1 MCAEMKKVIACTGGI
16 GSGKSAI
23 VRAFDTLG
31 VPAYDCDGGVK
42 RLYRDNDAL
51 KAAVAG
57 LLGHDVLR
65 DGALDFRL
73 MSERLFGDREL
84 LLQLEGIVYP
94 VLEKD
99 IREWAEMQESAL
111 VMVESAIFL
120 EKAFFANFA
129 DFVITV
135 SAPEEVRVA
144 RVMAR
149 DGLSRERVL
158 ERMSNQWTDQ
168 MREVRADYVI
178 RTDDRHPVLPQ
189 IIELIEKLKNE

>member
-1 MCAEMKKVIACTGGI
+1 MKKVIACTGGI

-23 VRAFDTLG
+23 VKAFETLG

-42 RLYRDNDAL
+42 RLYRESDAL
-51 KAAVAG
+51 KEDVAG
-57 LLGHDVLR
+57 LLGRDVLE
-65 DGALDFRL
+65 DGCLNFKL

-84 LLQLEGIVYP
+84 LLKLEGIVYP
-94 VLEKD
+94 ALEED
-99 IREWAEMQESAL
+99 IRKWADSQSGDL

-149 DGLSRERVL
+149 DGLSREDVL
-158 ERMSNQWTDQ
+158 KRMSNQWTDR
-168 MREVRADYVI
+168 MREERSDYVI

>member
-1 MCAEMKKVIACTGGI
+1 MKKVIACTGGI

-23 VRAFDTLG
+23 VRAFYTLG

-42 RLYRDNDAL
+42 RLYREDDAL
-51 KAAVAG
+51 KESVAD
-57 LLGHDVLR
+57 LLGRDVLR
-65 DGALDFRL
+65 NGELDFRL

-84 LLQLEGIVYP
+84 LLRLEGIVYP
-94 VLEKD
+94 VLERD
-99 IREWAEMQESAL
+99 IRNWAEMQQCTL

-135 SAPEEVRVA
+135 SAPEEVRLE
-144 RVMAR
+144 RVMMR
-149 DGLSRERVL
+149 DGLSREKVM

-168 MREVRADYVI
+168 MREERADYVI
-178 RTDDRHPVLPQ
+178 CTDDRHPVLPQ

>member
-1 MCAEMKKVIACTGGI
+1 MKKVIACTGGI

-31 VPAYDCDGGVK
+31 VPTYDCDGSVK
-42 RLYRDNDAL
+42 RLYRENDAL
-51 KAAVAG
+51 KEAVAD
-57 LLGHDVLR
+57 LLGRDVLR
-65 DGALDFRL
+65 DGVLDFRL
-73 MSERLFGDREL
+73 MSERLFGNREL
-84 LLQLEGIVYP
+84 LLRLEGIVYP

-99 IREWAEMQESAL
+99 IREWAGAQDSTL
-111 VMVESAIFL
+111 VLVESAIFL

-149 DGLSRERVL
+149 DGLSREKIL

-168 MREVRADYVI
+168 MREARADYVV

>member
-1 MCAEMKKVIACTGGI
+1 MKRVVACTGGI

-23 VRAFDTLG
+23 VKAFETLG

-42 RLYRDNDAL
+42 RLYREDEGL
-51 KAAVAG
+51 KASVAA
-57 LLGHDVLR
+57 LLGSEVLN
-65 DGALDFRL
+65 GGNLDFKA
-73 MSERLFGDREL
+73 MSSRLFGNRKL
-84 LLQLEGIVYP
+84 LLQLEELVYP
-94 VLEKD
+94 VLGED
-99 IREWAEMQESAL
+99 IRRWAGRQKGNL
-111 VMVESAIFL
+111 VIVESAIFL

-149 DGLSRERVL
+149 DGASREDVL
-158 ERMSNQWTDQ
+158 KRMSNQWTDA
-168 MREVRADYVI
+168 MREEHSDYVI

-189 IIELIEKLKNE
+189 IIELIEKLENQ

>member
-1 MCAEMKKVIACTGGI
+1 MKKVIACTGGI

-31 VPAYDCDGGVK
+31 VPTYDCDGGVK
-42 RLYRDNDAL
+42 RLYRENDAL
-51 KAAVAG
+51 KEAVAD
-57 LLGHDVLR
+57 LLGRDVLQ
-65 DGALDFRL
+65 DGVLDFRL
-73 MSERLFGDREL
+73 MSERLFGNREL

-99 IREWAEMQESAL
+99 IREWAGAQDSTL
-111 VMVESAIFL
+111 VLVESAIFL

-149 DGLSRERVL
+149 DGLSREKVL

-168 MREVRADYVI
+168 MRESRADYVV